1 MGHVIRNPSPAQD
14 ISFSQQK
21 SSYPLL
27 EPLAMVAM
35 DAGRMVMQAGANGK
49 SVERI
54 VETIARGLGAEHIDL
69 RIGYASLAITVGIG
83 DSSVTRMRKVGGLG
97 VNHRLIQ
104 AVWNVGKRVG
114 SHELTTEETRAE
126 LAHLATEMPHHSPWV
141 VSLAVGLACAAFGR
155 LLGVDWHSTGSVFL
169 ASMIGQFVR
178 REFLSLRMNVFL
190 CTAVI
195 SFLSSL
201 LAGLGARWIGSE
213 TITIAMT
220 ASILLLVPGIP
231 AVNAQSDILEGH
243 PTLGSARA
251 VSVVMTLIFIAA
263 GLWLANVAVNE
274 W

>member
-1 MGHVIRNPSPAQD
+1 MGHVIKNPTPAQD
-14 ISFSQQK
+14 ISFSQHK
-21 SSYPLL
+21 SSCPLL

-54 VETIARGLGAEHIDL
+54 VETIASGLGAEHIDL

-83 DSSVTRMRKVGGLG
+83 DSSITCMRKVGGLG

-104 AVWNVGKRVG
+104 AVWKVGKRVR

-126 LAHLATEMPHHSPWV
+126 LAHLAAEMPHHSPWV

-155 LLGVDWHSTGSVFL
+155 LLGVDWRSTGSVFL

-178 REFLSLRMNVFL
+178 RDLLRLRMNTFL
-190 CTAVI
+190 CTAVV

-213 TITIAMT
+213 TITTAMT

-231 AVNAQSDILEGH
+231 AVNAQSDILEGY

-251 VSVVMTLIFIAA
+251 VSVAMTLIFIAA
-263 GLWLANVAVNE
+263 GLWLANVTVNE